1 MNRKRAIT
9 LVAFIEGLVNLLI
22 IVLFVMKAL
31 SLTGFIISFVFV
43 MFITMGVLFVIN
55 RKFPE

>member
-9 LVAFIEGLVNLLI
+9 LVALIEGLVNLLI

-31 SLTGFIISFVFV
+31 SLTGFIIAFVFV

>member
-1 MNRKRAIT
+1 MNRKRAII
-9 LVAFIEGLVNLLI
+9 LVAIIESLVNLII

-31 SLTGFIISFVFV
+31 SLTGFLISFVFV
-43 MFITMGVLFVIN
+43 MFITLGILFVIN

>member
-9 LVAFIEGLVNLLI
+9 LVALIEGLVNLLI

-31 SLTGFIISFVFV
+31 SLTGFIISFVFL
-43 MFITMGVLFVIN
+43 MFITMGILFVIN